1 MFLSNYSA
9 KGNTPFVKM
18 AANEV
23 CPTGTEINS
32 ESRCQEAY
40 GLASSLG
47 LKPRRPLQVGN
58 WQGVPYR
65 CSAQV
70 GQVGSSWFQDE
81 SLHFSTNSQTNNA
94 RFTTGEFVM
103 ICEAGTNLIV
113 CCLIQL

>member
-1 MFLSNYSA
+1 
-9 KGNTPFVKM
+9 M

-23 CPTGTEINS
+23 CPTGTEITS

-40 GLASSLG
+40 GYASSLG
-47 LKPRRPLQVGN
+47 LTPGRPLQVGN
-58 WQGVPYR
+58 WQGVPYQ

-70 GQVGSSWFQDE
+70 GPYYGDSTFQDD

-103 ICEAGTNLIV
+103 ICEAGTKLIV

>member
-1 MFLSNYSA
+1 MFSLKYFA

-18 AANEV
+18 AANEI
-23 CPTGTEINS
+23 CPTGTEITS

-47 LKPRRPLQVGN
+47 LKPRRLLQVGN
-58 WQGVPYR
+58 WQGVPYQ
-65 CSAQV
+65 CSALV
-70 GQVGSSWFQDE
+70 GLVGSSWFQDD

-103 ICEAGTNLIV
+103 ICEAGTKLIV
-113 CCLIQL
+113 FCLIQL